1 MNVMII
7 DTETANSVE
16 QPLPYDVGYSI
27 FDNETGE
34 ILIERSFVVAEI
46 FLDKELMVSAYFAE
60 KIPQYW
66 EDIKKGKRVMKGVL
80 NVRRQIWA
88 DMKEFNCY
96 RVGAYNMGFDNRAT
110 RNDIRYIS
118 GSLARWFFPF
128 KTEFFCI
135 WNMACT
141 SILNT
146 REFADFA
153 IENGFISEHGNI
165 QTSAEVA
172 YRYITGTPDFIESH
186 TGLED
191 VQIERE
197 IYLAVLCSGMR
208 YDDRTSGG
216 CWRKVQHWAKE

>member
-27 FDNETGE
+27 FDDETGE
-34 ILIERSFVVAEI
+34 IFVERSFVVAEI
-46 FLDKELMVSAYFAE
+46 FLDKELMESAYFAE
-60 KIPQYW
+60 KVPQYW
-66 EDIKKGKRVMKGVL
+66 EDIKKGKRIMKGVF

-146 REFADFA
+146 REFVDFA
-153 IENGFISEHGNI
+153 IENGFVSEHGNI

-172 YRYITGTPDFIESH
+172 YRYITDTPDFVESH

-197 IYLAVLCSGMR
+197 IYLTVLCSGMG

-216 CWRKVQHWAKE
+216 CWRKIQHWARE